1 MQDTALQG
9 ASTSVEQQAQQQAE
23 APAQQQRGLQFSDRD
38 EHIYFWFP
46 LLAGLSELT
55 FDPRQDIRSSALG
68 VSLCTLPVK
77 LAHTTASGLSCSC
90 RLVQEGVSRTSSSV
104 QVAC

>member
-1 MQDTALQG
+1 M
-9 ASTSVEQQAQQQAE
+9 EQLARQEAKAE
-23 APAQQQRGLQFSDRD
+23 PQQQRGLQFSDRD

-68 VSLCTLPVK
+68 VRLRCLVVLSHITWLTELQALHPQQQAVSARECISAACLK
-77 LAHTTASGLSCSC
+77 SGH
-90 RLVQEGVSRTSSSV
+90 QSRAGAGAV
-104 QVAC
+104 